1 MLNTRLETRSAAS
14 RYCATLW
21 IPSANASI
29 EGPIVALSLLIRDE
43 MVVGLTKLVLKV
55 SRMEMSV
62 DERRELS
69 IAGGWACDDD
79 RGLSRGILGFEG
91 GRKRASRDFRSDL
104 SLEILYQS

>member
-1 MLNTRLETRSAAS
+1 M
-14 RYCATLW
+14 
-21 IPSANASI
+21 
-29 EGPIVALSLLIRDE
+29 ALSLLRRDE
-43 MVVGLTKLVLKV
+43 TAAGLTQLVLKV
-55 SRMEMSV
+55 SRMEISV

-104 SLEILYQS
+104 NLEILYQS